1 MFMFI
6 FIICIALIVFT
17 GLFLM
22 RSNLDFI
29 EDKKMK
35 LILVMVSTVFIGYFL
50 LDLFYKSVA
59 I

>member
-29 EDKKMK
+29 EYKNKAYLKSINKVKPKIKK
-35 LILVMVSTVFIGYFL
+35 
-50 LDLFYKSVA
+50 
-59 I
+59 

>member
-6 FIICIALIVFT
+6 FIICISLIVFT

-29 EDKKMK
+29 ESKNKAYLKTINKVKPKTKK
-35 LILVMVSTVFIGYFL
+35 
-50 LDLFYKSVA
+50 
-59 I
+59 

>member
-6 FIICIALIVFT
+6 FIICIALIILT

-29 EDKKMK
+29 EDKNKAY
-35 LILVMVSTVFIGYFL
+35 L
-50 LDLFYKSVA
+50 KSINKVKPK
-59 I
+59 IKK

>member
-6 FIICIALIVFT
+6 FIVCIALIVFT

-29 EDKKMK
+29 ESKNKAY
-35 LILVMVSTVFIGYFL
+35 L
-50 LDLFYKSVA
+50 KSINKVKPK
-59 I
+59 IRKWNYYW

>member
-6 FIICIALIVFT
+6 FIVCIALIVFT

-29 EDKKMK
+29 ESKNKAYLKSINKVKPKIKKWN
-35 LILVMVSTVFIGYFL
+35 Y
-50 LDLFYKSVA
+50 YW
-59 I
+59 

>member
-6 FIICIALIVFT
+6 FIVCIALIVFT

-29 EDKKMK
+29 ESKNKAYLKPINKVKPKTKK
-35 LILVMVSTVFIGYFL
+35 
-50 LDLFYKSVA
+50 
-59 I
+59 